1 MAKGIKELTAL
12 EAVNP
17 GLLFETVGAVA
28 DSEGIYAR
36 KADFSAL
43 ESFAADKSR
52 GNAAPVVKLAG
63 DTEAAAKAHTD
74 AAVVTGKDESY
85 FAGLPDSLKNG
96 AGTSVVNAL
105 GKEYGRATG
114 AEDALDQAVRDE
126 TAARVEREGAGNI
139 PVIGTAAPVN
149 FIAAFGDV
157 VTRFEKTEQRDDEQ
171 TAGINALRNDYS
183 GPDGLSGF
191 KKEVADKIGDMGDL
205 PHSED
210 SLAKNIAGVFE
221 TANRPLVTGDEFA
234 GAGTA
239 ASPLEIAD
247 GSVTAGKLA
256 VAAID
261 GATGELANGA
271 VTGGKIAEGSVTAG
285 KLAVA
290 AIDSATGELAE
301 EAVTG
306 SKIADGAVTA
316 GKLAEDVVTLGK
328 LADGLGDGGYKIVI
342 ADGAIT
348 LEALE

>member
-12 EAVNP
+12 EAVSP

-63 DTEAAAKAHTD
+63 EAEAAAKAHAD
-74 AAVVTGKDESY
+74 NAVVNGLPESY
-85 FAGLPDSLKNG
+85 FAGLPDGLKDG

-105 GKEYGRATG
+105 AKEYARATG
-114 AEDALDQAVRDE
+114 KENVLQTAIDDE
-126 TAARVEREGAGNI
+126 HASRLNREGTDPI
-139 PVIGTAAPVN
+139 PAIGTGTPGN
-149 FIAAFGDV
+149 FVAAFGDV
-157 VTRFEKTEQRDDEQ
+157 KEKFDAVDTMNAAQQNAIVGLTGDLGSFK
-171 TAGINALRNDYS
+171 TAVNG
-183 GPDGLSGF
+183 
-191 KKEVADKIGDMGDL
+191 KIGDMADL

-221 TANRPLVTGDEFA
+221 TASRPLVTGDEFA

-247 GSVTAGKLA
+247 GAVTAGKLD

-261 GATGELANGA
+261 SATGELAEEA
-271 VTGGKIAEGSVTAG
+271 VTGSKIAAGAVTAG

-306 SKIADGAVTA
+306 GKIAAGAVTA

-348 LEALE
+348 LEVLE